1 MIRLFIFF
9 LLLGI
14 PSISHAND
22 TAPQNQQDSK
32 TISQS
37 EENTEQQSTTWPYPF
52 TPSQEVGADS
62 QVAFPTDI

>member
-1 MIRLFIFF
+1 MIRLFIFI

-14 PSISHAND
+14 PSISPAD
-22 TAPQNQQDSK
+22 DAPSQNEQDSE

-37 EENTEQQSTTWPYPF
+37 EENNAQQSTTWPYPF